1 MIFQPTKIDRW
12 LLAQIKKIVKSVKN
26 SAAWR
31 PLPVDH
37 DTSEFPRFHLLIR
50 ELLVVAAA
58 VQLSCLRQEKHL

>member
-37 DTSEFPRFHLLIR
+37 DAPEFPRFHLLIR
-50 ELLVVAAA
+50 ELLVVPAA
-58 VQLSCLRQEKHL
+58 VPLSYLRQGKHL